1 MFKNKSL
8 IAIFLLA
15 LFLRTYKLG
24 THPIGF
30 HADEARAGWNAYS
43 ILKTG
48 LDDRGNQFALYYNTF
63 GDYRPTGI
71 IYLTIPSLIIF
82 GLNEFAVRFPS
93 ALIGALTI
101 FPLFL
106 FTKEITK
113 KNKVAIT
120 ASLLLALSPWHI
132 STSRGTS
139 EVIISILFALFGL
152 YYFQKAISDKKP
164 NIRTFTI
171 SFLLLSFS
179 YFFYHSI
186 RLLAPLFVL
195 TLITTQIKNI
205 ISHHS
210 LKHSAILAFSLI
222 ALTGLMATQSEARG
236 RFSQVSIFS
245 DLDVKYELSR
255 MPFEEGPNKIFQARL
270 FHNKPLTYSRKFINE
285 YTKYFSANFLI
296 SDIAKPSRYATVG
309 IGLMTYIE
317 LALFIFGLIS
327 IAQKKSSFLPLAL
340 LLVSPFP
347 AALTTEDSPN
357 LHRALFMIIYI
368 VIIEAY
374 GLIFISQISQKYR
387 EKLVTLCFTLL
398 ILNFTFYLHMY
409 YVHAPY
415 QIANGRSYGTK
426 ELALK
431 LNELESSYDQ
441 IILTNIPD
449 DIYPWLAFFGRKDP
463 AIFNKDA
470 IQREHGNWSYKN
482 FHFTSQRC
490 PSRDAF
496 ESPEVKKLLVVDA
509 RGCAEESNL
518 LIRDDVKIL
527 SQIKEPNESIIY
539 TLWSRIED

>member
-1 MFKNKSL
+1 MFRNKKL

-15 LFLRTYKLG
+15 LFLRTYKLS
-24 THPIGF
+24 TQPIGF
-30 HADEARAGWNAYS
+30 HADEVRAGWNAYS
-43 ILKTG
+43 ILKSG
-48 LDDRGNQFALYYNTF
+48 LDDRGNHFALYYNTF

-93 ALIGALTI
+93 AIIGALTI
-101 FPLFL
+101 FPLYL

-113 KNKVAIT
+113 KNSLAIS

-132 STSRGTS
+132 SVSRATS
-139 EVIISILFALFGL
+139 EVIISVFLALLGL
-152 YYFQKAISDKKP
+152 YFFQKGIHSQKQKTKLL
-164 NIRTFTI
+164 IL
-171 SFLLLSFS
+171 SLVFLVIS

-186 RLLAPLFVL
+186 RLLAPLFIL
-195 TLITTQIKNI
+195 TLIITQIKQI
-205 ISHHS
+205 ISHHTLKPS
-210 LKHSAILAFSLI
+210 LTLAAFLI

-255 MPFEEGPNKIFQARL
+255 MPFEEGPNKVFQARL

-285 YTKYFSANFLI
+285 YTKYFSADFLI
-296 SDIAKPSRYATVG
+296 ADIAKPSRYATIG
-309 IGLMTYIE
+309 IGLITYVE

-327 IAQKKSSFLPLAL
+327 IAQKKSSFIPLAL

-368 VIIEAY
+368 VIIESY
-374 GLIFISQISQKYR
+374 GIIFISQLSQKYR
-387 EKLVTLCFTLL
+387 AKIYSITAVLL
-398 ILNFTFYLHMY
+398 TLNFIFYLHMY

-415 QIANGRSYGTK
+415 QIADGRSYGAK
-426 ELALK
+426 ELAIK

-449 DIYPWLAFFGRKDP
+449 DIYPWLAFFGHKDP
-463 AIFNKDA
+463 NIFNKDA
-470 IQREHGNWSYKN
+470 VQREHGNWSYKN
-482 FHFTSQRC
+482 YYFASQRC

-496 ESPEVKKLLVVDA
+496 ENPEAKKLLVVDA

-518 LIRDDVKIL
+518 LMRNDVQIL
-527 SQIKEPNESIIY
+527 SQIKEPNESVVY